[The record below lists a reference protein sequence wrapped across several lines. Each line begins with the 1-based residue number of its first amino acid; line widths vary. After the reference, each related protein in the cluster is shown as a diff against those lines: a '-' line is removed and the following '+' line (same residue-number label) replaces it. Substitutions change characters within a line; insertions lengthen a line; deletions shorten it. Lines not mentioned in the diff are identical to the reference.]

1 MTSPTASPMQASSKV
16 LDPAQ
21 SIDAQ
26 EAPTTNTPD
35 NDASVSQAP
44 ANDSPSSEGDPLD
57 DIISELN
64 GGSSNPE
71 GFEAFAQQFK
81 EYVGVDLKEA
91 VSNYE
96 RMVQAQEAQQ
106 HQVLLSN
113 ISSQWGVQG
122 EELDRRIEKVLQVV
136 DKLKPEERAKYD
148 SIEGIM
154 TLWDRINRGS
164 AKAPASRGENSA
176 SPTSS
181 TGGKTFKASEIEQ
194 MMFNDPAAYNAIQGD
209 LAKALAEGRYIDD
222 TNTRKRK

>member
-1 MTSPTASPMQASSKV
+1 MTSPMQASSKV

-26 EAPTTNTPD
+26 ETPATDTPD
-35 NDASVSQAP
+35 NDVSATQAP
-44 ANDSPSSEGDPLD
+44 GTDSPTSESDSLE
-57 DIISELN
+57 DIINELN
-64 GGSSNPE
+64 GGSNPE

-91 VSNYE
+91 VANYE
-96 RMVQAQEAQQ
+96 RMVQAQEEQQ

-154 TLWDRINRGS
+154 TLWDRINKGS

-176 SPTSS
+176 STSKA
-181 TGGKTFKASEIEQ
+181 GGKTFKASEVEQ
-194 MMFNDPAAYNAIQGD
+194 MMFNDPKAYNAIQGE
-209 LAKALAEGRYIDD
+209 LAQALAEGRYIDD

>member
-26 EAPTTNTPD
+26 ETPTTDTPD
-35 NDASVSQAP
+35 NDVSVDQAP
-44 ANDSPSSEGDPLD
+44 ADDSTPTEDDSLD
-57 DIISELN
+57 DIINELN

-71 GFEAFAQQFK
+71 GFEAFAEQFK
-81 EYVGVDLKEA
+81 QYVGVDLKEA
-91 VSNYE
+91 IANYE
-96 RMVQAQEAQQ
+96 RMVQIQESQQ

-154 TLWDRINRGS
+154 TLWERINKGS
-164 AKAPASRGENSA
+164 ARAPASRGENSA
-176 SPTSS
+176 STSS
-181 TGGKTFKASEIEQ
+181 TGGRIFRASEIEQ
-194 MMFNDPAAYNAIQGD
+194 MMFNDPAAYNAIQGE